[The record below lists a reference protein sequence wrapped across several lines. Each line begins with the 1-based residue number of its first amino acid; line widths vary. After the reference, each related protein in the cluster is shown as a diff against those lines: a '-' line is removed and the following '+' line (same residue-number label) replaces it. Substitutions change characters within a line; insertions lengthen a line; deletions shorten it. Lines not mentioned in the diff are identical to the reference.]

1 MGNQGICVLFV
12 HCEDSSG
19 ALSGLHRLREVFVMS
34 VRPAFSR
41 AALIAALIAAP
52 VAVHA
57 ETADPAVETVRA
69 LDGGLLGIMR
79 AGGGTAVR
87 ARQIAPVIDR
97 TFDIPLMTRLSVGPA
112 WNTFSAPDQQALVAA
127 FRAVTVAQY
136 AKNFDGYS
144 GEKFVELPQVETRG
158 TDKLVRTTI
167 DGPGN
172 SPEAI
177 NYRLRQS
184 GGQWK
189 IIDVYYRNAISQLA
203 TRRSDFGAVVAK
215 GGAPALIQHLD
226 KLAVNPK

>member
-1 MGNQGICVLFV
+1 MTIRLLF
-12 HCEDSSG
+12 
-19 ALSGLHRLREVFVMS
+19 GLAAMV
-34 VRPAFSR
+34 PASAMLAP
-41 AALIAALIAAP
+41 AAVQAQA
-52 VAVHA
+52 
-57 ETADPAVETVRA
+57 ADPAVETVRT
-69 LDGGLLGIMR
+69 LNGGLLGIMR
-79 AGGGTAVR
+79 AGGATAAR

-136 AKNFDGYS
+136 AKNFDGWS
-144 GEKFVELPQVETRG
+144 GEKFTELPQVETRG

-167 DGPGN
+167 GSPGG

-189 IIDVYYRNAISQLA
+189 IVDVYYRNAISQLA
-203 TRRSDFGAVVAK
+203 TRRSDFAAVVAK

-226 KLAVNPK
+226 KLAANPK